1 MFPNLM
7 INRYGPWMDTNVVVP
22 EGPEQCTV
30 FFEYW
35 LDAALCS
42 DAALIAESLASSDLV
57 LP

>member
-1 MFPNLM
+1 M